1 MPGDRLTHDERR
13 QIAACVADGL
23 GYAEI
28 ARRLGRPTST
38 ISREVARNGGPGGY
52 QADPA
57 QQATGRRA
65 GRRRPYRMVSPTVT
79 HDFAERLAA
88 LMSET
93 GLPRM
98 PSRVFVC
105 LLTTESGSLTAA
117 ELATRLQVSPA
128 SVSKAIAYLH
138 PMGLVGRE
146 PDPGGRRERYVVHE
160 DSWLRAWTADT
171 RAHDK
176 VAEATR
182 DGIEILGADT
192 AAGIRLARMGR
203 FFAWISE
210 EMASTVLTEPAVHNA
225 LTVLAA
231 LVHAA
236 RPLTVDE
243 LAAAL
248 TLPRER
254 VADGLNALIQR
265 PAIAD
270 PLTVRQA
277 DTGAYSI
284 TTRPDRLT
292 PAQRIALTTPS
303 GGPPS
308 GTIGGSRSSS
318 IGGSPPDPNGPSP
331 SSPTGP

>member
-1 MPGDRLTHDERR
+1 MPGGRLTHDERR
-13 QIAACVADGL
+13 QIAACVAEGL

-38 ISREVARNGGPGGY
+38 VSREVARNGGPGGY
-52 QADPA
+52 LADHA

-65 GRRRPYRMVSPTVT
+65 GRRRPYRTVSPTVT

-88 LMSET
+88 LMSGT

-117 ELATRLQVSPA
+117 ELAARLRVSPA

-138 PMGLVGRE
+138 PLGLVGRE
-146 PDPGGRRERYVVHE
+146 PDPGGRRERYIVHE

-192 AAGIRLARMGR
+192 AAGVRLARMGR
-203 FFAWISE
+203 FFTWISE
-210 EMASTVLTEPAVHNA
+210 EMSSTVLTEPAVHNA

-243 LAAAL
+243 LATAL
-248 TLPRER
+248 ALPRER
-254 VADGLNALIQR
+254 VADGLNALVRR

-270 PLTVRQA
+270 PLTVLHA
-277 DTGAYSI
+277 ATGAYSV

-292 PAQRIALTTPS
+292 PAQRTALTAL
-303 GGPPS
+303 
-308 GTIGGSRSSS
+308 
-318 IGGSPPDPNGPSP
+318 
-331 SSPTGP
+331 